1 MGRPGKSLRPVLLS
15 RWGTSPPVSWLT
27 KLPPDLLF
35 VPRSLTWQLVAH
47 ACAFSAIPICTAYD
61 SLGPSGL
68 AHALKEPNCRSM
80 FINSH
85 LVPVLLQVIDQ
96 VTDLEL
102 VIFDGEVGEEDRRKL
117 ESVQRGEGKGLRVI
131 SIEEVEVIGKRKR
144 EETGEVWMGEKAD
157 PNQTYCIMYT
167 SGSSESRVRLWIQ
180 ARRCL
185 SEKMADLARRLFVV

>member
-1 MGRPGKSLRPVLLS
+1 MCKTRHS
-15 RWGTSPPVSWLT
+15 
-27 KLPPDLLF
+27 D
-35 VPRSLTWQLVAH
+35 SLTWQLVAH

-85 LVPVLLQVIDQ
+85 LVPVLLQVLDQ

-102 VIFDGEVGEEDRRKL
+102 VVFDGEVSEEDRNRL
-117 ESVQRGEGKGLRVI
+117 ESVQREGKGLRVV
-131 SIEEVEVIGKRKR
+131 SIEEVEMVGKRKR

-157 PNQTYCIMYT
+157 PDQTYCIMYT
-167 SGSSESRVRLWIQ
+167 SGSSESWSFSL
-180 ARRCL
+180 
-185 SEKMADLARRLFVV
+185 LFV

>member
-1 MGRPGKSLRPVLLS
+1 
-15 RWGTSPPVSWLT
+15 
-27 KLPPDLLF
+27 
-35 VPRSLTWQLVAH
+35 
-47 ACAFSAIPICTAYD
+47 
-61 SLGPSGL
+61 
-68 AHALKEPNCRSM
+68 M

-185 SEKMADLARRLFVV
+185 SETKADLARHLFVL

>member
-1 MGRPGKSLRPVLLS
+1 
-15 RWGTSPPVSWLT
+15 
-27 KLPPDLLF
+27 
-35 VPRSLTWQLVAH
+35 
-47 ACAFSAIPICTAYD
+47 
-61 SLGPSGL
+61 
-68 AHALKEPNCRSM
+68 M

-117 ESVQRGEGKGLRVI
+117 ESVQRGGGKGLRVI

-167 SGSSESRVRLWIQ
+167 SGSSESWVRLWIQ
-180 ARRCL
+180 VRRCL
-185 SEKMADLARRLFVV
+185 SEMKADLARRLFVL

>member
-1 MGRPGKSLRPVLLS
+1 MDRPGECLRPLLS
-15 RWGTSPPVSWLT
+15 RRGTLPPVPWLT
-27 KLPPDLLF
+27 KLHPDLLF

-47 ACAFSAIPICTAYD
+47 ACALSAIPICTAYD

-85 LVPVLLQVIDQ
+85 LVPVLLQIIDQ

-131 SIEEVEVIGKRKR
+131 SLEEVEVIGKRKR

-167 SGSSESRVRLWIQ
+167 SGSSESRVRLWIRV
-180 ARRCL
+180 RRCL
-185 SEKMADLARRLFVV
+185 SETKADLARRLFVL